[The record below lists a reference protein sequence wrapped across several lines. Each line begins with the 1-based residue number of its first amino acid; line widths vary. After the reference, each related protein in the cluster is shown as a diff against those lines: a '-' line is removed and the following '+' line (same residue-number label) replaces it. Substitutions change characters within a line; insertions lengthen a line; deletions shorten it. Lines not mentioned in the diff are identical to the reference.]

1 MYYVYIQRG
10 GLALVGITTILF
22 LRVDDDKLMPLE
34 LDKKNSLKNRAYSFM
49 FGYDAFSSTIEKE
62 LITTNQVNWLK
73 VFSYKMVTYE

>member
-34 LDKKNSLKNRAYSFM
+34 LDKKNFLKEP
-49 FGYDAFSSTIEKE
+49 G
-62 LITTNQVNWLK
+62 
-73 VFSYKMVTYE
+73 VFVHVRI